1 MTPSVLTLAFRATRL
16 NTASLGLRG
25 PQQGDTRLL
34 DPPLGQGAGGGVPI
48 RYRSVPAD
56 LMADSLFTVPPK
68 PQETT
73 SSSAKG

>member
-1 MTPSVLTLAFRATRL
+1 MTSAIVRSNIRL
-16 NTASLGLRG
+16 VHNEVI
-25 PQQGDTRLL
+25 PDFL
-34 DPPLGQGAGGGVPI
+34 DPPSGQGAGGGVPI

-73 SSSAKG
+73 STSAKG